1 VPASI
6 PPVNSGLSSL
16 RSAGG
21 SPLADIE
28 SADLPGNLVDLQLD
42 QVAYQAALGT
52 TARAMPPSLLDFL
65 R

>member
-1 VPASI
+1 MPASI
-6 PPVNSGLSSL
+6 RSVNSGLSSL
-16 RSAGG
+16 RAAGG
-21 SPLADIE
+21 SPLADVE
-28 SADLPGNLVDLQLD
+28 SADRPGNLGDVRLE